1 MLKLFKKLTP
11 MEEYQQ
17 QKRKSDQAA
26 DKLAGQVVQWL
37 IERQEL
43 SAVAGRLE
51 YRAARVGQPLEKL
64 LTIKLGPNADPRG
77 RDFLQL
83 LAKWSGDTIISN

>member
-11 MEEYQQ
+11 MEEYQR
-17 QKRKSDQAA
+17 QKTKSDQAA

-43 SAVAGRLE
+43 SAVAGRIE
-51 YRAARVGQPLEKL
+51 YKAAKLGQPLEKL
-64 LTIKLGPNADPRG
+64 LTLKLGDNPDPRG
-77 RDFLQL
+77 KAFLTW
-83 LAKWSGDTIISN
+83 LAGVSGDMIK